1 MATYYAMLIR
11 RSLLVTVRDLREI
24 RDVDNMEVWRSR
36 FDHTVQDRFRSEF
49 PAEIER
55 AIAGITAAHRALDL
69 FRSQLQGSN
78 QMATIDLFFH
88 SAVNSVLCSLHH
100 LVSGYPIAAGNL
112 MRHYTESV
120 AMALLCLDSS
130 IGVLDAFSRDRKHYP
145 VHDAPT
151 KLRKKTVRRIL
162 EAKLA
167 FDPDAWETVLE
178 IAELYDQLSHA
189 SALSLGFQ
197 LMVDTDD
204 MMIIGS
210 EYDPAKR
217 EPYRSDLVRR
227 ASAAESLAHLIEVAT
242 GILPKREAA

>member
-1 MATYYAMLIR
+1 MTGTLEAP
-11 RSLLVTVRDLREI
+11 VTLPLDVVRNA
-24 RDVDNMEVWRSR
+24 V
-36 FDHTVQDRFRSEF
+36 FDSNATVQERFRTEF

-55 AIAGITAAHRALDL
+55 AVVGITAAHRALDL
-69 FRSQLQGSN
+69 FRFRLQGSN

-88 SAVNSVLCSLHH
+88 TAVNSVLCSVHH
-100 LVSGYPIAAGNL
+100 LVSGYPIAAGNM

-130 IGVLDAFSRDRKHYP
+130 TGVLDAFSRDRKNYP

-151 KLRKKTVRRIL
+151 KLRKKSVRRVL

-167 FDPDAWETVLE
+167 FDADAWETVLE
-178 IAELYDQLSHA
+178 IAEIYSQLSHA
-189 SALSLGFQ
+189 SGLSLGYQ

-210 EYDPAKR
+210 EYDPAKT
-217 EPYRSDLVRR
+217 EPYRADLVRR
-227 ASAAESLAHLIEVAT
+227 ASAAESLTHLIGVT
-242 GILPKREAA
+242 TTILPKREAA

>member
-1 MATYYAMLIR
+1 MSGSSEPPVALPAEA
-11 RSLLVTVRDLREI
+11 VRDLLFAS
-24 RDVDNMEVWRSR
+24 NAQ
-36 FDHTVQDRFRSEF
+36 VQARFRSEF

-55 AIAGITAAHRALDL
+55 AINGVTAAHRALEL
-69 FRSQLQGSN
+69 FRHRLRSSEQV
-78 QMATIDLFFH
+78 ATVDLFFH

-120 AMALLCLDSS
+120 AMALLCMDQSL
-130 IGVLDAFSRDRKHYP
+130 GVLEAFSKDRKHFP

-151 KLRKKTVRRIL
+151 KLRKKRVRSAL

-167 FDPDAWETVLE
+167 FDASAWETVLD
-178 IAELYDQLSHA
+178 IASLYDQLSHA
-189 SALSLGFQ
+189 SALSLGHQ
-197 LMVDTDD
+197 LMLDTDD
-204 MMIIGS
+204 MMIISG

-227 ASAAESLAHLIEVAT
+227 ASAAESLAHLIDVAT
-242 GILPKREAA
+242 AVLPQREAA